1 MALHVHGGLRGAAG
15 EGEARRRGVRV
26 FGSHGRRG
34 RGLKGQAKIGVVM
47 GEFKRGRLRSSS
59 GGKVVDRKQAVA
71 IALSK
76 ARKEGAR
83 VPEA

>member
-1 MALHVHGGLRGAAG
+1 
-15 EGEARRRGVRV
+15 
-26 FGSHGRRG
+26 
-34 RGLKGQAKIGVVM
+34 LKGQAKIGVVM